1 MLVWLIMKFFPE
13 ISDRIPYYQW
23 RNLIACIFISAYGML
38 LSFPFQGYALLSI
51 IFSTLSVIAGFYL
64 AWMIWQT
71 SSNQKHLVSV
81 LFLRAG
87 IIYMILSSLGPF
99 ATGPLV
105 VMGKTTT
112 NLYSDVIYFYLHF
125 QYNGWFCFLILAVIM
140 KLLEKQGILKQGKR
154 IFLLFNLSCLPA
166 FFLST
171 LWHHP
176 GLVFNIIGGFAGL
189 TQLAAMYYLIKD
201 CKNLKFENPFLN
213 SLFRFILAALV
224 LKLVLQF
231 LSAFPL
237 IADLAFQNRGFIIA
251 YLHLVLLG
259 FISLSAILFLFSS
272 EIGLVN
278 HQMKSAI
285 LVFIFSFVTTE
296 LLLVL
301 QPIAGLM
308 KFSIPFYPQILFS
321 LSIFYPLSVLWMV
334 IIIGKHLFR
343 LSPQFA

>member
-1 MLVWLIMKFFPE
+1 M
-13 ISDRIPYYQW
+13 
-23 RNLIACIFISAYGML
+23 
-38 LSFPFQGYALLSI
+38 SI

-71 SSNQKHLVSV
+71 SSNQKQLVSV

-87 IIYMILSSLGPF
+87 IFYMILSSLGPF

-125 QYNGWFCFLILAVIM
+125 QYNGWFCFFILAVFM
-140 KLLEKQGILKQGKR
+140 KFLEKQGIAKNGKR
-154 IFLLFNLSCLPA
+154 VFILFNLACLPA

-176 GLVFNIIGGFAGL
+176 GLVFNIIGGLAGL
-189 TQLAAMYYLIKD
+189 MQLAAIYFLIKD
-201 CKNLKFENPFLN
+201 CKNLSFENPFLFR
-213 SLFRFILAALV
+213 LFKFILAVLV

-231 LSAFPL
+231 LSAFPA

-259 FISLSAILFLFSS
+259 FISLSGILFLMASEKSS
-272 EIGLVN
+272 ITNG
-278 HQMKSAI
+278 MKSAI
-285 LVFIFSFVTTE
+285 KVFLFSFVSTE

-301 QPIAGLM
+301 QPIAGWL
-308 KFSIPFYPQILFS
+308 KISIPFYFQILFI
-321 LSIFYPLSVLWMV
+321 LSVFYPLSILW
-334 IIIGKHLFR
+334 IGILIGKHLHR
-343 LSPQFA
+343 LTPQLARRAVQNSGEFCHH